1 MRPTPWLAGNAKPGL
16 PFGNGRSY
24 GDACL
29 NPDGVLWTTRG
40 LDHLIGFNRET
51 GCLTCEA
58 GVLLKDVQALVV
70 PAGWMLPV
78 TPGTQLIT
86 VGGAIAN
93 DVHGKNHHR
102 RGTFGCHVRAL
113 QLIRSDSPPQL
124 CSRDE
129 NTSLFNATT
138 EEPTKAA
145 KQNISDAFHCRL
157 RNSSAK
163 G

>member
-1 MRPTPWLAGNAKPGL
+1 MLQATQVIQNAKPGL

-51 GCLTCEA
+51 GRLTCEA

-93 DVHGKNHHR
+93 DVHGKNHH
-102 RGTFGCHVRAL
+102 GEGSFANHVIRL
-113 QLIRSDSPPQL
+113 QLVDGQGQLRELSPSDP
-124 CSRDE
+124 
-129 NTSLFNATT
+129 
-138 EEPTKAA
+138 
-145 KQNISDAFHCRL
+145 
-157 RNSSAK
+157 SSAATK
-163 G
+163 PGAREA